1 MKKKYCYGSRLRRGA
16 VWLLLAAAPSGLF
29 SSLSLMPAGVYAQ
42 TPATPG
48 ITLDVKNITV
58 PALLNEIRKQ
68 AGLRFIYDQEE
79 LKKLPPVTMR
89 VKNATLDEVLRKA
102 LGNSRLSWNMENG
115 VLVIK
120 RGTPPANPTNN
131 STVTEQASQQVT
143 VRGTITD
150 DNRQAL
156 GKATILDLKNHIG
169 AFTDESGN
177 FEITTSPDAILQ
189 VSYIGM
195 EPQMVPLKGRTSL
208 KISLVS
214 KNNAKEVVVT
224 GIVTRK
230 KESFT
235 GASATYTGGQLKTV
249 GNQNVL
255 QSLKTLDPS
264 FVIVENNMVG
274 ANPNAMPNIEI
285 RGKSSLISVQTQ
297 SSANANQP
305 LFILDGFETTLQVI
319 NDLDMNRVAAIT
331 VLKDA
336 ASTALYGARA
346 ANGVVV
352 IETLKPKPGAMRVSY
367 NYDFRVEAPDLTSYN
382 MMNAAEK
389 LEYERLAG
397 RYTINKSMAPLY
409 ESQITLDDLYAKRL
423 TNVKRGINTYW
434 LNEPVRI
441 GTTNGHALYAE
452 GGDNQMRYGVGVNYK
467 DLNGVMK
474 GSGRNTWGANVDLQ
488 YRKGK
493 LNISNKLYLNGYRA
507 DQSPYGSFSEW
518 VKVLPYFEKR
528 NPDGSVDPYLDIYRT
543 SNNQIDTAGNPL
555 YNATLNS
562 YDYTKSQAISEN
574 LQMIYDINSDL
585 RITGGI
591 NITSDNATTKT
602 FLSPMNT
609 TFIGQTAENRGTY
622 DYDEQRQFGYNANLM
637 VSYGKLISDKHQVN
651 LNARGEIRNEES
663 NREAF
668 TASGFP
674 VGAPGNPSFAYGYEP
689 DGIPVYAK
697 SVRRSVA
704 GLATASYMFDRRFLL
719 DGSFRMDGST
729 SFGTNNK
736 YSPFWSAGIGYN
748 LHNDALLRGV
758 KWITLLKI
766 RANIGLTGNQNFQ
779 GLSSESVYGI
789 NSANNQFG
797 QGYTIKNI
805 GNPDLKWQ
813 NSMSTDIGADMSFL
827 KDRITLTVDYYK
839 KNTDPLIALV
849 TTPSSTGISAYPF
862 NIGYQH
868 TSGVEWNL
876 KASPIRNLR
885 RNLYLTLGMTGRY
898 QKSTYGGFLTMM
910 EKQNDLAQDNNSLQ
924 RFRDGSSPDAIWA
937 VRSAGIDPG
946 TGREVFVK
954 KDGAKSFDYEAR
966 DEVVVGNAQP
976 KMEGILSA
984 NLRWSAFTFGMNIR
998 YTYGGDVFNQAL
1010 YDRVENISVRKV
1022 AEENLDKR
1030 ALYERWKQPGD
1041 VARFKAINDFTAV
1054 KMTSRYV
1061 QRNNYLAGESINV
1074 SYELL
1079 NKPWMRQAG
1088 LSTLRFSGYTNDV
1101 FRLATIR
1108 SERGTDYPFSNS
1120 YSLSVRATF

>member
-1 MKKKYCYGSRLRRGA
+1 MKKKYCYGSHLRRGA
-16 VWLLLAAAPSGLF
+16 VWLLLATAPAGLL

-48 ITLDVKNITV
+48 ITLDVRNISV

-79 LKKLPPVTMR
+79 LKKLPPVTMK
-89 VKNATLDEVLRKA
+89 VKNATLDDVLRKA
-102 LGNSRLSWNMENG
+102 LVNSTLSWNMQNG

-120 RGTPPANPTNN
+120 RSTPSPTVMPVE
-131 STVTEQASQQVT
+131 TAPQQVT
-143 VRGTITD
+143 VSGVITD
-150 DNRQAL
+150 ENKVAL
-156 GKATILDLKNHIG
+156 NKATIQDLRAHTG
-169 AFTDESGN
+169 VLSDESGR
-177 FEITTSPDAILQ
+177 FEITASPDAVLHI
-189 VSYIGM
+189 SYIGM
-195 EPQMVPLKGRTSL
+195 EPQMVHLKGRTTVN
-208 KISLVS
+208 IALVS
-214 KNNAKEVVVT
+214 RTNTKEFVVT
-224 GIVTRK
+224 GMFTRK

-235 GASATYTGGQLKTV
+235 GASATYTGGELKTV

-274 ANPNAMPNIEI
+274 ANPNTMPNIEI
-285 RGKSSLISVQTQ
+285 RGKSSLISVQSQ

-305 LFILDGFETTLQVI
+305 LFILDGFETSLQVI

-367 NYDFRVEAPDLTSYN
+367 NYDLRVEAPDLSSYN
-382 MMNAAEK
+382 MMNATEK

-397 RYTINKSMAPLY
+397 RYIINKNLAPKY
-409 ESQITLDDLYAKRL
+409 ESQIILDDLYAKRL
-423 TNVKRGINTYW
+423 AAVKRGVNTYW
-434 LNEPVRI
+434 LNEPVRV
-441 GTTNGHALYAE
+441 GTTNGHAVYAE

-493 LNISNKLYLNGYRA
+493 FNVSNKLYLNGYRA
-507 DQSPYGSFSEW
+507 DQSPYGSFSDW

-528 NPDGSVDPYLDIYRT
+528 NPDGSVDPYLDTYIT
-543 SNNQIDTAGNPL
+543 ANSQTDTAGNPL

-562 YDYTKSQAISEN
+562 YDYTKSQAITEN
-574 LQMIYDINSDL
+574 LQMIYDISSDL

-591 NITSDNATTKT
+591 NITSGNTSTTT
-602 FLSPMNT
+602 FLSPQHT
-609 TFIGQTAENRGTY
+609 SFIGITAENRGTY
-622 DYDEQRQFGYNANLM
+622 DYSNQKVFGYNGNLM
-637 VSYGKLISDKHQVN
+637 LSYGKLINKVHQVN
-651 LNARGEIRNEES
+651 MNARGEIRNDEDDLT
-663 NREAF
+663 AF
-668 TASGFP
+668 RAAGFP
-674 VGAPGNPSFAYGYEP
+674 VGAPGNPSFAYGYEQ
-689 DGIPVYAK
+689 DGIPGYSK
-697 SVRRSVA
+697 TVRRSVA
-704 GLATASYMFDRRFLL
+704 ALATASYMYDRRLLL
-719 DGSFRMDGST
+719 DASFRMDGST

-748 LHNDALLRGV
+748 LHNDALFRDV

-779 GLSSESVYGI
+779 GLSSESIYGI
-789 NSANNQFG
+789 SAANNQFG
-797 QGYTIKNI
+797 QGYTIRNI

-827 KDRITLTVDYYK
+827 RDRITMTVDYYR

-862 NIGYQH
+862 NIGYQD
-868 TSGVEWNL
+868 TRGIEWIL
-876 KASPIRNLR
+876 KGSPIRNVQK
-885 RNLYLTLGMTGRY
+885 NIYLTLGVTGRY
-898 QKSTYGGFLTMM
+898 QKSTYGGFLTML

-946 TGREVFVK
+946 SGAEVFIK
-954 KDGAKSFDYEAR
+954 KDGTQTFDYTAK

-976 KMEGILSA
+976 QMEGIFSA
-984 NLRWSAFTFGMNIR
+984 NLRWSAFSFGMNVR
-998 YTYGGDVFNQAL
+998 YTYGGDVFNEAL
-1010 YDRVENISVRKV
+1010 YNRVENISVRKV
-1022 AEENLDKR
+1022 AEENLDRR

-1041 VARFKAINDFTAV
+1041 ISRFKAIDNFSTV
-1054 KMTSRYV
+1054 RMSSRYV

-1079 NKPWMRQAG
+1079 NKPWMRHAG
-1088 LSTLRFSGYTNDV
+1088 LSVLRFTGYTNDA
-1101 FRLATIR
+1101 FRLATIK